1 MRTCVKV
8 ALRSEP
14 ISAIAVRSSLVS
26 DKGHAHPGTRPSGL
40 NPVDVHTC
48 GSGVDVGADN
58 CSRSFAAAVAVA
70 ASTTTIT
77 SNSDRILRDTDVRPD
92 VEFKASR

>member
-14 ISAIAVRSSLVS
+14 ISAIAVHSSRVS

-58 CSRSFAAAVAVA
+58 CSRSVAAAVAA
-70 ASTTTIT
+70 ISTTT
-77 SNSDRILRDTDVRPD
+77 SNSDRILKDT
-92 VEFKASR
+92 E